1 MCRIKLNQKIEYSYT
16 TQAQLAP
23 PVLKGD
29 IMTTINW
36 STAATTAAA
45 KYGEQVQNAAG
56 QITMGLDDL
65 MADPTVG
72 ASAKLAVIQQVAA
85 VLANKDTL
93 IAFLAGQAAPKAT
106 KALGGSG
113 GSPSGDPDN
122 LQDQLD
128 AALARVRQFEV
139 DRKAL
144 EEVLHAFGMSTHPRN
159 DTPYDANTLRGA
171 ARNKKADIERAAAAA
186 PADFIPKSA
195 VRTHIVEIRDK
206 INAQTTSML
215 QGGKISG
222 KDEVLAKVAEVAALV
237 S

>member
-113 GSPSGDPDN
+113 GSPSGDPDD
-122 LQDQLD
+122 LQDELD
-128 AALARVRQFEV
+128 AALTRVRQLEA

-144 EEVLHAFGMSTHPRN
+144 EEVLHALGMSALPRN
-159 DTPYDANTLRGA
+159 DTPYDANALRAA
-171 ARNKKADIERAAAAA
+171 ARTKKADIERAAAAA
-186 PADFIPKSA
+186 PADSVKKAA
-195 VRTHIVEIRDK
+195 VK
-206 INAQTTSML
+206 AKL
-215 QGGKISG
+215 
-222 KDEVLAKVAEVAALV
+222 DELKAALDAVKTSALSNRVDNLDVAKSKLTEV
-237 S
+237 SGLVS